1 MEVEQQNLN
10 IQTTQN
16 SRLSQIDWENLL
28 FGKIFSDHMF
38 CMEYVNGE
46 WTKQNHSL

>member
-16 SRLSQIDWENLL
+16 SRLSQIDWDNLL

-38 CMEYVNGE
+38 CMEYVNG
-46 WTKQNHSL
+46 